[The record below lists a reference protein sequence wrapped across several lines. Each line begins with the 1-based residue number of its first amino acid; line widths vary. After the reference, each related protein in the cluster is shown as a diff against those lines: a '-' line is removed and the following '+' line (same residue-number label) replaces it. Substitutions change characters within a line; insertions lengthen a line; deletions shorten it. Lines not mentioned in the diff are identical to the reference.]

1 MSHHLP
7 IIFNNIVPLGNMTNS
22 KAIIKKVMDMSH
34 CQHTDY
40 VDAIIAAHKLYTKH
54 PNSIDLINNILKKV
68 PNIPI
73 TEYNNVKLHY
83 QNNSPIYD
91 IISQFSIS
99 TLAYYGI

>member
-54 PNSIDLINNILKKV
+54 PNSIDLINNILKKEKV
-68 PNIPI
+68 FQIINEMIVI
-73 TEYNNVKLHY
+73 EEMNNNKRVVEVF
-83 QNNSPIYD
+83 
-91 IISQFSIS
+91 FSIFF
-99 TLAYYGI
+99 